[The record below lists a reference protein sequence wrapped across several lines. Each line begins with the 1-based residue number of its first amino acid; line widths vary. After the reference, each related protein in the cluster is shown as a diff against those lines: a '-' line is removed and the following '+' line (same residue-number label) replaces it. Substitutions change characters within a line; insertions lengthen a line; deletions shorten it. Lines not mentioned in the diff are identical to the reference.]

1 MPCDL
6 LDTKF
11 RSASYKKDA
20 IAQKQD
26 EVSKAGNA
34 KQADLSGRIWRRINP
49 SYIPDDFSTTNQSQ
63 QKYDDDDFS
72 PDKVTRHG
80 ARAPAQ
86 NICRCAYISRHS
98 CPRV

>member
-26 EVSKAGNA
+26 EVSKEGNM

-72 PDKVTRHG
+72 PDKVARH
-80 ARAPAQ
+80 AACVRAQ
-86 NICRCAYISRHS
+86 DVDGLISLHHL